1 MHTRL
6 VAVGGVGIRVRRLGG
21 NRAGEI
27 RLTRFLRNE
36 AVTTEEMVETAGLRT
51 AGCCVGRQVLAI
63 QDTTVVRSK
72 GGGGLYLHPVL
83 AVDAEDGAILG
94 LVHAEFMSR
103 DKGLK
108 ETRRE
113 RPVSE
118 KESQRWLDGADK
130 AAEVCAGAAGVTV
143 IADRESDIF
152 SAFALRPDGVELLVR
167 AAQDRCLE
175 DGGRL
180 FGVVDGLPVAGQAGL
195 DLPAKPGRKARGTQV
210 GVRFLSVE
218 LARPRNGV
226 TAGLPKSVSMTIVDV
241 RELDPV
247 PGEKVHWRLLTT
259 HPVNNVAEAFAVVE
273 LYRRRWAIEQLFRT
287 MKTQGFDI
295 EGLLIEEEPP
305 LRRLVMATLIA
316 ATTIQQLWCMPGT
329 AARAWRRRG
338 RCRMPSSRKMR
349 PCLRRFVT
357 NSRARPSGR
366 RTPIPRTLWPMRHG
380 SVPVLADGPATM
392 ENQDPLSSSTAG
404 STSKTPN
411 TASPPSTLTTMC
423 ESGSPTRGR
432 ETRGTFS
439 DGPISTYDAFHCS
452 LPLVVRARDI
462 EDRCAQTSRTV
473 LHFAVSIASVL
484 GLRMK
489 LGRSGRWRWGL
500 P

>member
-305 LRRLVMATLIA
+305 LRRLVRATLIA
-316 ATTIQQLWCMPGT
+316 ATTIQQLVH
-329 AARAWRRRG
+329 ARDGGKGMA
-338 RCRMPSSRKMR
+338 P
-349 PCLRRFVT
+349 
-357 NSRARPSGR
+357 
-366 RTPIPRTLWPMRHG
+366 PR
-380 SVPVLADGPATM
+380 
-392 ENQDPLSSSTAG
+392 PLSDAFEPEDAPMLEAFCHQLQG
-404 STSKTPN
+404 KTERQKNPHPKN
-411 TASPPSTLTTMC
+411 TLAYAAWVCARLGGWTGYYGKP
-423 ESGSPTRGR
+423 
-432 ETRGTFS
+432 
-439 DGPISTYDAFHCS
+439 GPIVILNGWIHFQNAKHGLAALNAYDN
-452 LPLVVRARDI
+452 V
-462 EDRCAQTSRTV
+462 
-473 LHFAVSIASVL
+473 
-484 GLRMK
+484 
-489 LGRSGRWRWGL
+489 
-500 P
+500 